1 MGVVALF
8 GWKVPCGTR
17 GGSERGTPT
26 FPGES
31 SA

>member
-8 GWKVPCGTR
+8 GWKVPCGTL
-17 GGSERGTPT
+17 GGGERGTPT

-31 SA
+31 SV